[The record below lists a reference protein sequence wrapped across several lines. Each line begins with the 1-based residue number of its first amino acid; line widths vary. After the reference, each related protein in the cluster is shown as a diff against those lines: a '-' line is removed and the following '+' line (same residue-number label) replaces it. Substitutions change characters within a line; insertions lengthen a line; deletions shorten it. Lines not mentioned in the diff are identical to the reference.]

1 MVFSSSSKVYL
12 LNPNGEFSQ
21 QQSIPTLG
29 AVDVEY
35 VRIETLDLLI
45 FANNRDNTVSSP
57 QQSLVYLWDVP
68 TQMFKLHE
76 RLESNR
82 VEDVEI
88 FKAYDNTG
96 KYNKAIK

>member
-1 MVFSSSSKVYL
+1 M
-12 LNPNGEFSQ
+12 
-21 QQSIPTLG
+21 
-29 AVDVEY
+29 EY
-35 VRIETLDLLI
+35 VRIEALDLLI

-57 QQSLVYLWDVP
+57 QQSLVYLWDVQS
-68 TQMFKLHE
+68 QMFKLHE

-96 KYNKAIK
+96 NNSQAIK